1 MKSRLDRVYDKLAT
15 NKVDLK
21 SQKVNL
27 KAHKVALGLI
37 DNLDYDIDTIEDQ
50 SGLLS
55 YLAYEWHDEKFE
67 AYRQAWME
75 LNDEYQ
81 HNGSQVFRF
90 DDVSGDIEKLNEIKA
105 KAEELGL
112 EADDVYP
119 SYDRHMEALEYMRES
134 DEQYKK
140 NEMEFRDWS

>member
-1 MKSRLDRVYDKLAT
+1 MKSRLEKVYSKLP
-15 NKVDLK
+15 N
-21 SQKVNL
+21 QKVNL

-37 DNLDYDIDTIEDQ
+37 DNLDYDINTIEDQ
-50 SGLLS
+50 SSLLS
-55 YLAYEWHDEKFE
+55 YLAYEWHDEKFL

-90 DDVSGDIEKLNEIKA
+90 DDVSGDVEKLNEIKA

-112 EADDVYP
+112 EADDVY
-119 SYDRHMEALEYMRES
+119 SDWNEHMQRLEEMKEA

-140 NEMEFRDWS
+140 NEMEFRDWF